1 MIQAKSSCLKQFVFY
16 TAVAAT
22 CAAAVATDVNSAES
36 YPTKPIR
43 MVVPFPPGG
52 GADLVTRGVAPK
64 LSQSLGRP
72 IVIDNRGGANSNIG
86 TDTVAK
92 APPDGYTLL
101 MATANVAINVSLYPN
116 LPFDL
121 VKDLAP
127 ITVLGASAFV
137 LTTNPSVG
145 AANVSE
151 LIAIAKSGRR
161 LAYASNGSGSPAHI
175 AAEMFKTVAKVDMV
189 HVPYKG
195 SGPAVTDLMGN
206 HVQIMFGSMA
216 STLPFVKAG
225 RLKALA
231 VTTARRSAVAP
242 ELPTLSESGLPGFE
256 ITTWYGMLAPAGT
269 PPSVIRRL
277 HADTIKALGEPD
289 VKALFS
295 AQGIEVVGNTPEE
308 FAILIKKDIAKFA
321 PVIKAS
327 GAKFE

>member
-1 MIQAKSSCLKQFVFY
+1 MILAKSRWVKGCVVHGVNAIVL
-16 TAVAAT
+16 AAGVVT
-22 CAAAVATDVNSAES
+22 GVNSAEM

-52 GADLVTRGVAPK
+52 GADLVTRAVTPK
-64 LSQSLGRP
+64 LSQLLGRSF
-72 IVIDNRGGANSNIG
+72 VIDNRGGANSNIG

-101 MATANVAINVSLYPN
+101 MATANVAINVSLYPK

-121 VKDLAP
+121 VKDFAP

-137 LTTNPSVG
+137 LTTHPSVG
-145 AANVSE
+145 ANNVTE
-151 LIAIAKSGRR
+151 LIAIAKSGKP

-175 AAEMFKTVAKVDMV
+175 AAEMFKTVAKIDMV

-216 STLPFVKAG
+216 STLPFVKTG

-242 ELPTLSESGLPGFE
+242 ELPTLAESGLPGFE

-269 PPSVIRRL
+269 PVPIVQRL
-277 HADTIKALGEPD
+277 HAETIKVLGEAD
-289 VKALFS
+289 VKAVFS
-295 AQGIEVVGNTPEE
+295 AQGIEVVGNSPEE
-308 FAILIKKDIAKFA
+308 FALLIKKDISKFA